1 MGDVVRMQAGCRHTV
16 LADSELQLIEVQLGK
31 MCIRDR
37 MGVLQHHAKAAA
49 QITFADLAHIN
60 AVIGDGAGGD
70 IIKAVMRLVIVVLP
84 APVEPTKAIFCPGL
98 AYSVTSCRVVW
109 PGM

>member
-1 MGDVVRMQAGCRHTV
+1 
-16 LADSELQLIEVQLGK
+16 
-31 MCIRDR
+31 

-70 IIKAVMRLVIVVLP
+70 IIKAVDEVGDRGFARAGGTDEGDLL
-84 APVEPTKAIFCPGL
+84 PGL
-98 AYSVTSCRVVW
+98 AYSVTSSRVVW
-109 PGM
+109 PGR